1 MFTNQ
6 KVCKSAVDA
15 AIGGKSVKLARKYL
29 HAESAPALASSVP
42 YTNKVLRLYSRAR
55 GKVVGGS
62 CSSNQPIKG

>member
-29 HAESAPALASSVP
+29 HAESAAALSHHLSRIQIRHYDFTAEP
-42 YTNKVLRLYSRAR
+42 GARLWVAVAHRI
-55 GKVVGGS
+55 
-62 CSSNQPIKG
+62 NL